1 MFVLKNKTYSLTM
14 KQIIILWLGTAIIT
28 YLAGYLNS
36 ATGPYYPV
44 TGTIGIEGEKVSF
57 KFDRIIRT
65 NEDYNIFI
73 RSDKSDVKG
82 ELLWKKMNDKN
93 DWNSVDIYED
103 SGILTASIP
112 AHPPLTKCEYKAVLK
127 YNDKEYPLP
136 ADKKT
141 VTILFLGEVPAAI
154 SILYFI
160 FLYGG
165 LLLAIRTGL
174 DFFNENQKIKK
185 LSLFTLIFFSMH
197 ALFMNPLKKSFEIGA
212 VNKNVP
218 DISAIFDL
226 QSLLFLILWI
236 AAVITFFKVKSPRKA
251 VLFFAIVTLL
261 IFLLVGV

>member
-1 MFVLKNKTYSLTM
+1 MFVLKNKIYSFTM
-14 KQIIILWLGTAIIT
+14 KQIFILWLGAAVIT

-73 RSDKSDVKG
+73 RSDKTDVTG
-82 ELLWKKMNDKN
+82 VLLWKKMNDKN
-93 DWNSVDIYED
+93 DWHNADIYKD
-103 SGILTASIP
+103 RGILTASIP
-112 AHPPLTKCEYKAVLK
+112 AQSPLTECEYKAVLM
-127 YNDKEYPLP
+127 YNDKEYPMP

-218 DISAIFDL
+218 DISAIFDV

-236 AAVITFFKVKSPRKA
+236 AAVIIFFKVKNPRFPSLISGIITIITF
-251 VLFFAIVTLL
+251 LFL
-261 IFLLVGV
+261 